1 MPSLGTVT
9 VVGLVVLVVLLWF
22 FFRTRTQ
29 DLLVEM
35 MEKRRATSKLVSHA
49 DYVEGMQHLPVALA
63 LTDATFFYENA
74 DLQAS
79 FDLPTIDE
87 VEYDDE
93 LATGKNLPEGQQV
106 MRLRCHGTAFEFVM
120 PKADAAKWQAALP
133 ARRTEHTAA
142 RVG

>member
-1 MPSLGTVT
+1 MSGLGTVT
-9 VVGLVVLVVLLWF
+9 VVGLVVLAILLWL

-35 MEKRRATSKLVSHA
+35 MEKRRAGSKLVSRA
-49 DYVEGMQHLPVALA
+49 DYVEGMNHIAVALA

-93 LATGKNLPEGQQV
+93 LATGKSVPEGQQV
-106 MRLRCHGTAFEFVM
+106 MRIRCHGTAFEFVM
-120 PKADAAKWQAALP
+120 PKADADKWRVALP
-133 ARRTEHTAA
+133 VRRAERAVQA
-142 RVG
+142 G